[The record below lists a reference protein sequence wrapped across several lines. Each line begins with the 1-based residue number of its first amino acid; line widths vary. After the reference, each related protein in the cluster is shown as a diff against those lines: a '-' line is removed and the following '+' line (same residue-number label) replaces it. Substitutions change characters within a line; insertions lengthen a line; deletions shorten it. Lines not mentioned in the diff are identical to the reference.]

1 MEEQSVAQ
9 EQAGVQVAEEILFQP
24 KKKRINRAVLMENLW
39 GWFFVCFLVIGTTAF
54 IYFVFVLSVWMSF
67 TSYSSSSG
75 TSLWEALGNIHSDGW
90 YHWYQYMFS
99 PEYSADG
106 TLLTGTGINQRF
118 WTTLL
123 NSVIYMIGIPI
134 GMAISLF
141 LAVLMS
147 RDIKG
152 AGVFRVIYYIP
163 TVSSVVSIAVLW
175 NNLFGDSGIIVEL
188 FGTRFIGGSTWM
200 QKITVV
206 IMTTWKGLGGSV
218 LLLCAG
224 MNGVNA
230 SYHEAA
236 EIDGANAWQIFWRIT
251 MPQLWPTIFYCI
263 VTSVI
268 GGMQIFA
275 EPQLLYG
282 NYPSQGANSAS
293 VDVTPFV
300 GLIYGY
306 YGLGNYALSSALGI
320 VLAIIIFVLTLI
332 QFALDK
338 RRDS

>member
-1 MEEQSVAQ
+1 MEEQTAVQ
-9 EQAGVQVAEEILFQP
+9 ENTGSRQAETALEPP
-24 KKKRINRAVLMENLW
+24 KKRRINRSVLAENLW

-54 IYFVFVLSVWMSF
+54 IYFALVLSVWMSF
-67 TSYSSSSG
+67 TNYSNSSG
-75 TSLWEALGNIHSDGW
+75 TTLWEALKHINPNGW
-90 YHWYQYMFS
+90 DYWYKFMFS
-99 PEYSADG
+99 PEYTADG
-106 TLLTGTGINQRF
+106 TALSGTGINERF

-123 NSVIYMIGIPI
+123 NAVIYMIGIPI
-134 GMAISLF
+134 GMALSLF
-141 LAVLMS
+141 LAVLLS

-152 AGVFRVIYYIP
+152 AGAFRVIYYIP
-163 TVSSVVSIAVLW
+163 TVASVVSIAVLW
-175 NNLFGDSGIIVEL
+175 NNLFGNEGVIVEL
-188 FGTRFIGGSTWM
+188 FGTRFLGGSAFM
-200 QKITVV
+200 QKVTVV

-224 MNGVNA
+224 LNGVNA

-236 EIDGANAWQIFWRIT
+236 QIDGANAWRIFWRIT

-268 GGMQIFA
+268 GGMQIFS

-282 NYPSQGANSAS
+282 SYLVGDAS

-300 GLIYGY
+300 GMIYGY
-306 YGLGNYALSSALGI
+306 YGQGNYALSSALGV
-320 VLAIIIFVLTLI
+320 VLAVIIFLLTLV

-338 RRDS
+338 RRDA